1 MSFVAYML
9 GLSAL
14 FVCDLVVTR
23 VLPSTDIALWAESR
37 ALIGIL
43 GVIAAL
49 GLDLVMVRSPQSSI
63 RMLGFAAVQVP
74 LLAVLLGFAV
84 HSLGYLSSPLSAAIL
99 AAGSASGLILGQFY
113 RAHHR
118 YLPSQL
124 VQQVW
129 KIAAL
134 VALVG
139 AMLMPLGFQAPPI
152 DLVLGGL
159 LLVTSL
165 LGAVPLMR
173 SGSTVQLQE
182 VPERPAVLY
191 GIGLRF
197 MATSLILALAV
208 YGEQLL
214 VNGVGTA
221 QDAAVFF
228 THATYFLFPVS
239 VLNGYL
245 GFRIGPWLRDNH
257 ERFVEILRSRWVL
270 IGFLA
275 VVYSGVMHVIGWIG
289 WDFIKPGVGDPD
301 PVLQLS
307 MLSAAVA
314 RTLYTIPSGYNGVF
328 GSPKQHDL
336 LIALQVLLLLVLAG
350 LIFAFVGYLGVV
362 YLVAFA
368 GAANW
373 VLRTLIG
380 GFVTGIIIKSKLNG

>member
-9 GLSAL
+9 GFSAL

-84 HSLGYLSSPLSAAIL
+84 HSIGYLSSPLSAAIL

-275 VVYSGVMHVIGWIG
+275 IVYSGVMHVIGWIG